1 MSPETIGVIGIIVLL
16 VLMYSGMWIGFAM
29 LFVGFWALIAIVGW
43 DGGLAAMA
51 TVPYRNV
58 HHYPITTIPLFVLMG
73 FIVSNTGVGKDMYY
87 TAHKWMGQMKGGLA
101 SATVAACAGLAA
113 ITGTSMAAMAT
124 MGRVALPEMKRYS
137 YEEGLAVGCIAAGS
151 TIGILIPPSMGFI
164 LYGILTE
171 TSIGALFMAGLIPGI
186 LEAVFY
192 IITIYIICSVSPK
205 MGPPG
210 PKTSMKDKIFSLR
223 KSWAVLLLFIL
234 VIGGIYMGIF
244 TPTEAGAIGAF
255 GAILITLVSR
265 QLNRQNFLNSIL
277 ETAQITAMMIVI
289 IVGAFIF
296 QNMMAVS
303 KLPFV
308 LGEYVAG
315 LAVSKMVIM
324 IAIIAMYIVL
334 GMFLD
339 VMSCIILTIPIIY
352 PVILAMDFNP
362 IWYGVIMVRIMEVG
376 AITPPVGMQA
386 FMLSAITGVPVGT
399 IFRGIVPF
407 VIADILH
414 IALLVAVPAI
424 SLFLPNTM

>member
-1 MSPETIGVIGIIVLL
+1 
-16 VLMYSGMWIGFAM
+16 MWIGFAM

-43 DGGLAAMA
+43 DASLAAMA
-51 TVPYRNV
+51 TVPYRNI

-113 ITGTSMAAMAT
+113 ITGTSMAALAT

-137 YEEGLAVGCIAAGS
+137 YDEGLAVGCIAAGS

-265 QLNRQNFLNSIL
+265 QLNRENLLKSIL

-315 LAVSKMVIM
+315 LAASRMVIM

-362 IWYGVIMVRIMEVG
+362 IWYGVIMVRIMEIG

-386 FMLSAITGVPVGT
+386 FMLSGITGVPIGT

-414 IALLVAVPAI
+414 VALLVAVPAI